1 MLDEPTLVLSYTKVP
16 DHWMLWTRSMA
27 APVPAVP
34 EECVCECVA
43 LQMAERSMISALAV
57 HEYDFVKAK
66 KAKGGQWRWLSGP
79 PDAPLG
85 RLRWTRQGLACPDLT
100 SRPSS

>member
-1 MLDEPTLVLSYTKVP
+1 MSSYRFVVLGMPEACTLEVVLT
-16 DHWMLWTRSMA
+16 LC
-27 APVPAVP
+27 
-34 EECVCECVA
+34 ECVCAA
-43 LQMAERSMISALAV
+43 LQMAERSMISDLAV

-85 RLRWTRQGLACPDLT
+85 RLRWTRQGGVC
-100 SRPSS
+100 